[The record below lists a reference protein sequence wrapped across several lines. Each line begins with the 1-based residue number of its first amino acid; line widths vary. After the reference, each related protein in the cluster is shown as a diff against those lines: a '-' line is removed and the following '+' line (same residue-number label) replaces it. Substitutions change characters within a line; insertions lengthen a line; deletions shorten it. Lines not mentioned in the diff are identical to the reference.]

1 MGAYIITQSQ
11 YCLLNLFLHIFY
23 NKKVLSYEMFLT
35 LLLPLFA
42 SNPLI
47 SWWLYYT
54 AESIFEGI
62 KAIKSFIYPYLEQTP
77 KNSTV

>member
-1 MGAYIITQSQ
+1 
-11 YCLLNLFLHIFY
+11 
-23 NKKVLSYEMFLT
+23 MFLT
-35 LLLPLFA
+35 LLLSLFV

-62 KAIKSFIYPYLEQTP
+62 KAIKSFICPYLEQTP